1 MAIYQD
7 FKELL
12 EFFNA
17 HKVEYVIIGA
27 HALAYHGYIR
37 ATKDIDI
44 YVRPTKGNAGRI
56 MAALTAFGF
65 GDIGLKQ
72 EDFEKPGQVIQLG
85 CPPVRID
92 LVTSLAGVS
101 WKEAAAGKSPGE
113 YGGEPVPFI
122 GRADLIAN
130 KRAAGRPQDIV
141 DAKRLEENV
150 PGRKGS

>member
-1 MAIYQD
+1 MAICPE
-7 FKELL
+7 FKKLL
-12 EFFNA
+12 ESFNSN
-17 HKVEYVIIGA
+17 KVEYLVVGG
-27 HALAYHGYIR
+27 HALHHHDCMPAS
-37 ATKDIDI
+37 ADMDL
-44 YVRPTKGNAGRI
+44 YVRPTKANARRI

-85 CPPVRID
+85 YPPVRID
-92 LVTSLAGVS
+92 LVTSIAGVS

-150 PGRKGS
+150 PGGKGS

>member
-1 MAIYQD
+1 MDLYRD
-7 FKELL
+7 FKELF
-12 EFFNA
+12 ESFNA
-17 HKVEYVIIGA
+17 NKVEYVVIGGY
-27 HALAYHGYIR
+27 ALGHHGAPRYTR
-37 ATKDIDI
+37 DIDL
-44 YVRPTKGNAGRI
+44 YVRPTKANAQRI

-85 CPPVRID
+85 YPPVRID

-122 GRADLIAN
+122 GRAHLIAN

-141 DAKRLEENV
+141 DAKRLEEKV